1 MKSLLQ
7 IDNAG
12 GGVHPFFLKIE
23 DCLVFAIGAGSQ
35 PLQNK
40 TSKWFDSANILQ
52 VFKSVFFP
60 FKTL

>member
-12 GGVHPFFLKIE
+12 GGVLPFFLKIE

>member
-12 GGVHPFFLKIE
+12 GVHPFSLKIE
-23 DCLVFAIGAGSQ
+23 DCLAFVAIGAGSK
-35 PLQNK
+35 PQNK

-52 VFKSVFFP
+52 VFKCVFFL
-60 FKTL
+60 FES